1 MELICR
7 AVPQP
12 LVITRTDK
20 DTRVHLPPRETIVQ
34 DLIAVRLHR
43 KLIPQERLQVIKC
56 YIIERRTVTERTHL
70 TANLAKQRLHELRNR
85 HAARNTVRINDD
97 IRD

>member
-20 DTRVHLPPRETIVQ
+20 DTRVHLPPREAIIQ
-34 DLIAVRLHR
+34 NLIAMRLHR
-43 KLIPQERLQVIKC
+43 ELIPQERLQVIKC
-56 YIIERRTVTERTHL
+56 HIIERRAVAERPHL
-70 TANLAKQRLHELRNR
+70 TADLTEQRLHELRNR
-85 HAARNTVRINDD
+85 HARRNTMRVNDY